1 MKKNQVINNDNCY
14 YVLLTLLKDYAS
26 TQDNYYVIDII
37 IYKKLLYNNKLNTFI
52 EELKPYYY
60 ESKLKYLE
68 NCKTYSN
75 FLTVIRQICSYNNIS
90 YDKKVIYKKSKY
102 EAIYYI
108 NMNSINT
115 L

>member
-14 YVLLTLLKDYAS
+14 YVLLTLLKEYAS
-26 TQDNYYVIDII
+26 TQDNYYVIDIV

-60 ESKLKYLE
+60 DSKLKYLE
-68 NCKTYSN
+68 NCKTYN
-75 FLTVIRQICSYNNIS
+75 KFLTIIIQICSYNNIS

-102 EAIYYI
+102 EPIYYI
-108 NMNSINT
+108 NMNSINIS
-115 L
+115 